1 MIADMGRRVVVDRL
15 DEGSVAPVAGET
27 RQIGAPDLTAI
38 RIVFGVGKRPDTAPD
53 EASFKPVYT
62 VNMPVFSL
70 GGLDPDG
77 IYEFGANRMLESL
90 QDRAR
95 RRRWACR
102 LELEVAQPAD
112 SVSAADL
119 YAEAPFED
127 DGPGFSVGGRNPQGA
142 TGAGGGRNVVLKTGL
157 VHDEA
162 GVTALGGTYTLQL
175 RDADP
180 RGDAGASVESP
191 VREVNVRLTNYEFE
205 G

>member
-1 MIADMGRRVVVDRL
+1 MGRRVVVDRL
-15 DEGSVAPVAGET
+15 DEGSVAPAAGET

-38 RIVFGVGKRPDTAPD
+38 RIVFGVGARPDTPPD
-53 EASFKPVYT
+53 DRTFKPVYT
-62 VNMPVFSL
+62 VSMPVFSL

-77 IYEFGANRMLESL
+77 IYELAANRVLDSM
-90 QDRAR
+90 QTNAR

-142 TGAGGGRNVVLKTGL
+142 TQPGGGRTVVLQTGL
-157 VHDEA
+157 VHDGE
-162 GVTALGGTYTLQL
+162 GIEALGGTYTLQL

-180 RGDAGASVESP
+180 RGDASASVESP